1 MTAHQ
6 VYVINPNPQ
15 FPVTTTSVDGGPYM
29 ARASVARLIG
39 MGTDTPDLTHFPGG
53 VAAWHAPAGDTADLA
68 PNPVAALVLDALGAY
83 GPWTAA
89 IRGPVVLTAQEQSH
103 PKGLTPAQSTDLL
116 VLICEAVSR

>member
-6 VYVINPNPQ
+6 IYVINPNPRIP
-15 FPVTTTSVDGGPYM
+15 FTTMNIDGGTYA

-39 MGTDTPDLTHFPGG
+39 TDTDTPDLTLFPGG
-53 VAAWHAPAGDTADLA
+53 IAAWHAPTGDPADLV

-83 GPWTAA
+83 GPWTTA

-103 PKGLTPAQSTDLL
+103 PKGLTPKQATDLL
-116 VLICEAVSR
+116 VLICDAVSR